1 MLYMVV
7 ETFREGAA
15 PEIYRRAQV
24 KGRLLPE
31 GLGYVS
37 SWVDLEFKRCF
48 QLMETDD
55 PSLFAGWIR
64 EWADLAEFEVVP
76 VRTSAEAA
84 DVVRDRS
91 IQNGQP

>member
-7 ETFREGAA
+7 EKFKEGAA
-15 PEIYRRAQV
+15 PQIYRRAQA

-31 GLGYVS
+31 GLHYVS

-48 QLMETDD
+48 QVMETDD
-55 PSLFAGWIR
+55 PSLFTVWIR
-64 EWADLAEFEVVP
+64 EWADLAEFEIVP

-84 DVVRDRS
+84 
-91 IQNGQP
+91 QMMTT